1 MVYMKFE
8 DMLLVLSVGD
18 IADTLMIGRNKAYS
32 LVDSGKIKA
41 LRIGNHYRIPRDSFL
56 AFLKGELTSG
66 PKSAQNREQQPHD
79 LSS

>member
-8 DMLLVLSVGD
+8 DMPLVLSVGD

-32 LVDSGKIKA
+32 LVNSGKIKA

-56 AFLKGELTSG
+56 AFLKGELTT
-66 PKSAQNREQQPHD
+66 A
-79 LSS
+79 